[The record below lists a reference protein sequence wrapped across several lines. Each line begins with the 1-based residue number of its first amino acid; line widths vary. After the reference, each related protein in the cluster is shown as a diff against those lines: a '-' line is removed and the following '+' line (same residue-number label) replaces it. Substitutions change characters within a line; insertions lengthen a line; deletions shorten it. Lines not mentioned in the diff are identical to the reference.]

1 MARLSERLELAQQAL
16 SRLEEALLLTQ
27 PTLLE
32 RDAGIQRF
40 EFTFEAL
47 WKAARCFLVELE
59 GVDAASPKGVVR
71 SCREL
76 GIFNEAETMVALGMV
91 DDRNLTVHTYN
102 EPLAEEIYS
111 RLPQYFSLMTK
122 WLQIMQNRSHA
133 L

>member
-1 MARLSERLELAQQAL
+1 M
-16 SRLEEALLLTQ
+16 EEALLLTQ